1 MNDLDRR
8 MDNVDLNRG
17 RGASVGEYN
26 SKQRRTHAPRPP
38 LLIPPCLVWPIDHQ
52 DRNINN
58 PRWRLRR
65 PTWVRRVSDIHP
77 ANRGIRPP
85 HIRQRGLATP
95 TRTVLP
101 LRSAAQLV
109 APSRRLYCRVPGH
122 LRPTLWVVPLGC
134 IARAR
139 VPPHPFPVECRTGI
153 DPVPLR
159 PILWVGLP
167 LGSIARDRVPR
178 HPFPEEHLLP
188 LMAGS
193 SLASH
198 TLIPF
203 RGPRFTAVVRS

>member
-26 SKQRRTHAPRPP
+26 SKQRRTHAPRSP
-38 LLIPPCLVWPIDHQ
+38 LLISVVWPIDRQ
-52 DRNINN
+52 DRNIN
-58 PRWRLRR
+58 PRWRLHR

-85 HIRQRGLATP
+85 HIRQPGLATP
-95 TRTVLP
+95 THTVLP
-101 LRSAAQLV
+101 LRSAALLA
-109 APSRRLYCRVPGH
+109 APSRRLYYRVPGH
-122 LRPTLWVVPLGC
+122 LRPILWVVPLGY

-139 VPPHPFPVECRTGI
+139 VLPHPFPVGCRTGI

-159 PILWVGLP
+159 PILWVEHP
-167 LGSIARDRVPR
+167 LASIARDRVPR
-178 HPFPEEHLLP
+178 RPFPEEHLLP
-188 LMAGS
+188 LTAGS

-203 RGPRFTAVVRS
+203 RGPRITALLRS